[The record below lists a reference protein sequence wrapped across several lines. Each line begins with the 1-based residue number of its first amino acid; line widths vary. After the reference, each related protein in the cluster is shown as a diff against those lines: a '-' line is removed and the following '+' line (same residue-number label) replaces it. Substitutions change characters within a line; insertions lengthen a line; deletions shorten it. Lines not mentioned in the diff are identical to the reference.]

1 MEMTTQLK
9 DLTVVHGSGV
19 LLSGI
24 WTFTFLVYALYF
36 ALNVKMC

>member
-1 MEMTTQLK
+1 MEMATQSK
-9 DLTVVHGSGV
+9 GLTVVHDSCV

-36 ALNVKMC
+36 PLNVKMC